1 MNIKE
6 KCSEFV
12 ITKNQNDKYNAIVES
27 NRLQRQREENELIME
42 EVKRGLRY

>member
-27 NRLQRQREENELIME
+27 NRLVRKREENEKNMD
-42 EVKRGLRY
+42 EVRRDLRY

>member
-27 NRLQRQREENELIME
+27 NCLQRQREENESVME
-42 EVKRGLRY
+42 EVRKGLRY